1 MAIKAVIFDLD
12 GTLYDR
18 TGLPLRLILKMLL
31 YGNLD
36 MMKREREVRSRL
48 KGHAF
53 ESEEAF
59 YTYFFHQFQL
69 PRAREWYLEQFL
81 PMMTTMLKK
90 HYHIASWVPEVMQQL
105 RERNVKIAVFSDY
118 GGVKERL
125 EALGFDLSWA
135 DVMTDAPA
143 LGGLKPCQVAFEKL
157 ASLLEVMPQE
167 CLVVGDR
174 DDTDGEGARSAGM
187 AFLNVY
193 KARLEPRELLERVGE

>member
-18 TGLPLRLILKMLL
+18 TGLPLRLIMRFLL

-36 MMKREREVRSRL
+36 MMKQERLVRSRL

-59 YTYFFHQFQL
+59 YNYFFHQFPQ
-69 PRAREWYLEQFL
+69 PRAREWYLERFL
-81 PMMTTMLKK
+81 PVMTTMLKK
-90 HYHIASWVPEVMQQL
+90 HYHIAPWVPGLIKQL
-105 RERNVKIAVFSDY
+105 SDRQIKIAVFSDY
-118 GGVKERL
+118 GGVKDRL
-125 EALGFDLSWA
+125 EALGFDLAWA

-143 LGGLKPCQVAFEKL
+143 LGGLKPCPMAFEKL
-157 ASLLEVMPQE
+157 ASLLEVKPQE

-174 DDTDGEGARSAGM
+174 DDTDGEGTRSAGM
-187 AFLNVY
+187 AFFKVY
-193 KARLEPRELLERVGE
+193 KARLKPEELISKL